1 MVVKE
6 VLEQIEDNEAKN
18 TALKTWKWVKRGF
31 IGLVACIGLYS
42 SLYTIPNDSVGVV
55 QRFGSYSRTT
65 EPGIHTKWPYGIER
79 VTKVPIKRVQKEEFG
94 FRSLRPGIDSQYIGV
109 EEIDQGKI
117 SDKDLEKMISGSGE
131 RDSTPDKARLKEQAK
146 GILKGEYLMLTG
158 DLNMADMEFIV
169 QYDIKDAVK
178 YLFNIREPKETIRDC
193 SNSIIRQLVGNG
205 SVDEAINI
213 GRVEYE
219 VQSKVELQ
227 KLLDDYDTG
236 INIVTVKLQSTN
248 PPRNVRPA
256 FHEVNS
262 AMQIKEQRINEAKRT
277 YNEAVPKAKGEALG
291 LVESAKGYAA
301 ERVNKAEGDATK
313 FEQVYGEFKKA
324 PEVTMQRMYLETMS
338 KVLPSITDKWIVEQD
353 GDGGLL
359 KLLHLPSKNPEV
371 K

>member
-6 VLEQIEDNEAKN
+6 VLEQIQDDDTKS

-31 IGLVACIGLYS
+31 IGLVAGIGLYS

-65 EPGIHTKWPYGIER
+65 EPGMHTKWPYGIEG

-94 FRSLRPGIDSQYIGV
+94 FRSLKPGVDSQYIGA
-109 EEIDQGKI
+109 EEIESGKI
-117 SDKDLEKMISGSGE
+117 SDEDLEMMISRSGE

-178 YLFNIREPKETIRDC
+178 YLFNIRKPKETIRDC
-193 SNSIIRQLVGNG
+193 SSSVVRQLVGNG

-219 VQSKVELQ
+219 VKSKVELQ

-248 PPRNVRPA
+248 PPRKVRPS

-262 AMQIKEQRINEAKRT
+262 DMKMKEKKINEAKRT

-301 ERVNKAEGDATK
+301 ERVNKAEGDANK
-313 FEQVYGEFKKA
+313 FEQLYGEFKKA

-338 KVLPSITDKWIVEQD
+338 KVLPSITDKWIVEQG

-359 KLLHLPSKNPEV
+359 KLLHLPSKGSEA

>member
-6 VLEQIEDNEAKN
+6 VLEQIPDNEGRD

-31 IGLVACIGLYS
+31 IGLVAGIGLYS
-42 SLYTIPNDSVGVV
+42 SLYTIPNDSVGVIR
-55 QRFGSYSRTT
+55 RFGSYSRTT
-65 EPGIHTKWPYGIER
+65 EPGIHTKIPYGIER

-94 FRSLRPGIDSQYIGV
+94 FRSLKPGVDSQYIGA

-117 SDKDLEKMISGSGE
+117 SDGSLETMISKSGE

-146 GILKGEYLMLTG
+146 GILRGEYLMLTG

-178 YLFNIREPKETIRDC
+178 YLFNTREPRETIRDC

-219 VQSKVELQ
+219 VQSKVALQ
-227 KLLDDYDTG
+227 KLLDDYDSG
-236 INIVTVKLQSTN
+236 INVVTVKLQSTN

-262 AMQIKEQRINEAKRT
+262 AMQMKEQKINEAKKN

-301 ERVNKAEGDATK
+301 ERVNKAEGDASK
-313 FEQVYGEFKKA
+313 FEQLYAEYKKA

-338 KVLPSITDKWIVEQD
+338 RVLPSITDKWIVEQE

-359 KLLHLPSKNPEV
+359 KLLHLPSKAQET

>member
-1 MVVKE
+1 MVIKE
-6 VLEQIEDNEAKN
+6 VLEQIEDCDAKN
-18 TALKTWKWVKRGF
+18 SALKTWKWVKRGF
-31 IGLVACIGLYS
+31 IGAVAGIGLFG
-42 SLYTIPNDSVGVV
+42 SLYTVPNDSVGVV
-55 QRFGSYSRTT
+55 QRFGNYSRTT
-65 EPGIHTKWPYGIER
+65 EPGIHIKWSYGIES

-94 FRSLRPGIDSQYIGV
+94 FRSLKPGVDSQYIGAD
-109 EEIDQGKI
+109 EIEQGKI
-117 SDKDLEKMISGSGE
+117 SDSDLENMISTSGE
-131 RDSTPDKARLKEQAK
+131 RDATPNQSRLKEQAK
-146 GILKGEYLMLTG
+146 QILRGEYLMLTG

-169 QYDIKDAVK
+169 QYDIKDASK

-193 SNSIIRQLVGNG
+193 ANSVIRQLVGNG

-219 VQSKVELQ
+219 IQSKVELQ

-262 AMQIKEQRINEAKRT
+262 AMQMKEQRINEAKRT

-313 FEQVYGEFKKA
+313 FEQLYEEYQKA
-324 PEVTMQRMYLETMS
+324 PEITMQRMYLETMT
-338 KVLPSITDKWIVEQD
+338 KVLPSITDKWIVEQS

-359 KLLHLPSKNPEV
+359 KLLHLPGNGPEA

>member
-6 VLEQIEDNEAKN
+6 LLEQIEDRTERNR
-18 TALKTWKWVKRGF
+18 ALNTWKWVKRGF
-31 IGLVACIGLYS
+31 IGLVATIGLSS

-55 QRFGSYSRTT
+55 QRFGSYNRIT
-65 EPGIHTKWPYGIER
+65 EPGIHTKWPYGVEK

-94 FRSLRPGIDSQYIGV
+94 FRSLKPGVDSQYIGL

-117 SDKDLEKMISGSGE
+117 SNDDLETMISQSGE
-131 RDSTPDKARLKEQAK
+131 RNSMPDQARLREQAK
-146 GILKGEYLMLTG
+146 EILRGEYLMLTG
-158 DLNMADMEFIV
+158 DLNMADVEFIV

-178 YLFNIREPKETIRDC
+178 YLFNLRDPRETIRDC
-193 SNSIIRQLVGNG
+193 SNSVIRQLVGNG

-219 VQSKVELQ
+219 AQSKVALQ
-227 KLLDDYDTG
+227 TLLDDYDTG

-248 PPRNVRPA
+248 PPHNVRPA

-262 AMQIKEQRINEAKRT
+262 AMQIKEQKINEAKKT
-277 YNEAVPKAKGEALG
+277 YNEAVPMAKGEALG

-301 ERVNKAEGDATK
+301 ERVNKAEGDASK
-313 FEQVYGEFKKA
+313 FEQLYEEYKKA

-338 KVLPSITDKWIVEQD
+338 KVLPSIADKWIVEQT
-353 GDGGLL
+353 GEGGLL
-359 KLLHLPSKNPEV
+359 KLLHLPSKGSES